1 MRIKNLVYMRSKRC
15 IIKVERKRR
24 SEMLCQH
31 CKKQPATIDYV
42 EEING
47 SVFESHLCAQ
57 CYAELYGELNSKVNE
72 GLWAGLFSTAA
83 PYKKKCPVCGTRYS
97 DYERTGL
104 LGCASCYDVFKEE
117 LVPSIKRIQGKDIK
131 HVGKSGGSRDELGL
145 HRKLKN
151 LQERLETALRE
162 KRFNEA
168 GALNRQI
175 NEISKKLYGG
185 NGNG

>member
-1 MRIKNLVYMRSKRC
+1 
-15 IIKVERKRR
+15 
-24 SEMLCQH
+24 MLCQH
-31 CKKQPATIDYV
+31 CKKNTATYNRVDD
-42 EEING
+42 ING
-47 SVFESHLCAQ
+47 EVFKTHLCQ
-57 CYAELYGELNSKVNE
+57 SCYLKLFGGLNSLNSVGDINA
-72 GLWAGLFSTAA
+72 LLFGSPT
-83 PYKKKCPVCGTRYS
+83 KRRKTCPVCGTTYD
-97 DYERTGL
+97 DYEQTGL